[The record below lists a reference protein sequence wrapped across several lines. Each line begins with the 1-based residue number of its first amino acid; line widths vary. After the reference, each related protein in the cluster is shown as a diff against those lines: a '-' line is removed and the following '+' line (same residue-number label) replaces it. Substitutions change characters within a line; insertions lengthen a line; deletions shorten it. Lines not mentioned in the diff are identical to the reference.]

1 MQDLKVKDIM
11 TKKLVTVGSED
22 LVVYAARLLSE
33 NSFNGLPVVD
43 DQNNLI
49 GILTEYDLIS
59 KNNLVHLP
67 TLINILGNIDVY
79 KKDKNLVRDDIR
91 NLLSLKVKD
100 IMNREPITVDAN
112 AWIQE
117 ISDLFAHHHRVNPIP
132 VIDRDK
138 KVVGIV
144 SRFDLIKLFAGGE
157 THRKNEIAEPE
168 NLDKSVESFLNHF
181 EKRFVLVS
189 KTRAKYFWPIV
200 GLSFVVVGFIIAFA
214 LILRIAAK

>member
-1 MQDLKVKDIM
+1 MQNLKVKDIM
-11 TKKLVTVGSED
+11 TKELITVGSED
-22 LVVYAARLLSE
+22 SVVYAARLLSV

-79 KKDKNLVRDDIR
+79 KKDKNLVKDDLR
-91 NLLSLKVKD
+91 NLFSLKVKD
-100 IMNREPITVDAN
+100 IMNPEPLTVNAD

-117 ISDLFAHHHRVNPIP
+117 VSDLFAHHHRVNPIP
-132 VIDRDK
+132 VIDSGK

-144 SRFDLIKLFAGGE
+144 SRFDLIKLFAAGE

-168 NLDKSVESFLNHF
+168 NLDKSVENFINQF
-181 EKRFVLVS
+181 ERRFVLVS
-189 KTRAKYFWPIV
+189 KTRAKYFWPII
-200 GLSFVVVGFIIAFA
+200 GLSFIVVGFIIAFA
-214 LILRIAAK
+214 LILRIVAK